1 MNLVALFNYSP
12 LERKCSLS
20 KQTAKQTWIIY
31 KPIRKAFRK
40 KKELNIHPL
49 TKVQKIPKLVSVKRA
64 SWGRIRNGMNK
75 YFKCM
80 WLQLQRTDSERC
92 SGLEPVWFP
101 WLKYIS
107 KEETFE
113 LASDL
118 YWILCPGCQEI
129 HWSDETFS
137 ILIYCVVFG
146 YKPRYINVSWGNLRL
161 PNPREHCVK
170 FSKAGRFLF
179 LQSLLSVGES
189 KLPIPTGHLTNLG
202 QPSVSFQYASYP
214 SRKLTSTPFPTESW
228 QILNPRWIVLY
239 SS

>member
-1 MNLVALFNYSP
+1 MQSVKTNGKANLDNI
-12 LERKCSLS
+12 
-20 KQTAKQTWIIY
+20 QTYTKSVQ
-31 KPIRKAFRK
+31 K
-40 KKELNIHPL
+40 KKRTQYTCFNQS
-49 TKVQKIPKLVSVKRA
+49 TKNTQTRFLKRA

-118 YWILCPGCQEI
+118 CWILCPGCQEI

-189 KLPIPTGHLTNLG
+189 NSHGT
-202 QPSVSFQYASYP
+202 FD
-214 SRKLTSTPFPTESW
+214 ESW
-228 QILNPRWIVLY
+228 TAIG
-239 SS
+239 